1 MKQET
6 QNIMEVLSQ
15 NYFTETRL
23 TDVINMC
30 RNDRHINNHKHE
42 ESEDEIKM
50 LVEQIVKNEREQ
62 VEIIWELY

>member
-1 MKQET
+1 
-6 QNIMEVLSQ
+6 MEVLSQ

-30 RNDRHINNHKHE
+30 RNDRHINHDKHE
-42 ESEDEIKM
+42 ESKDEINTQKM

-62 VEIIWELY
+62 VEII

>member
-6 QNIMEVLSQ
+6 QDIMEVLSQ

-23 TDVINMC
+23 TDDINMC
-30 RNDRHINNHKHE
+30 RNDRHINNHKHK
-42 ESEDEIKM
+42 INTQKM

-62 VEIIWELY
+62 VEII